1 MRFIK
6 MFEAKLRKL
15 EKLDE
20 KILGL
25 QNEKKQVRQEYNEAV
40 KKARNHRIF
49 KRGGMIESI
58 LPESKDFT
66 DEQMK
71 TLLEQVLTSGFAVKR
86 VAEITGKESEPER
99 TASAIP
105 APVKTVP
112 AITADTDMD
121 EDESTDADSPYI

>member
-20 KILGL
+20 RILGL
-25 QNEKKQVRQEYNEAV
+25 QNEKKQVKQEYNEAV
-40 KKARNHRIF
+40 RKARNNRIF
-49 KRGGMIESI
+49 KRGGMVESI

-66 DEQMK
+66 DEQMR

-86 VAEITGKESEPER
+86 VAEILSPEKPPV
-99 TASAIP
+99 SAT
-105 APVKTVP
+105 PVKSTSV
-112 AITADTDMD
+112 ISDDTDDKD
-121 EDESTDADSPYI
+121 EDESDDNDSPYI

>member
-1 MRFIK
+1 
-6 MFEAKLRKL
+6 MFEAKLKKL

-20 KILGL
+20 KIQDL

-49 KRGGMIESI
+49 KRGGMVESI

-71 TLLEQVLTSGFAVKR
+71 SLLEQVLTSGYAVKR
-86 VAEITGKESEPER
+86 IAEITGKETEPER
-99 TASAIP
+99 AAPAIP

-121 EDESTDADSPYI
+121 EDESDVTDSSYI